1 MHTTRRQFQLTA
13 AASLPALL
21 GLSACGGGSPDSV
34 AGPAAGSAV
43 QDGAADA
50 SAELDGLS
58 HEELVARATEEGQV
72 TVYSFT
78 SRIARVEEEF
88 EKAYPEIDLIGH
100 DISATEQITRLAA
113 EAEAGAPSADVA
125 YISDAPVVLTEL
137 LETGVLTNYVPE
149 RVAEVVPEQFRQP
162 LLANRLSTKILM
174 YNEEAHPGGT
184 PVVNLWQLTE
194 QEWNGRVVS
203 VDPSVRGDYLDLMTE
218 IVLQSEAMAETY
230 EEHFGSPVA
239 LDEGVQNAGEQFL
252 KDLYA
257 NGLVLVDDTDN
268 VNAAVGATGQDAPP
282 VGFTSYSDRRDND
295 EEGWALQASL
305 GTAPA
310 VGITFPAYLGLVTG
324 GKNPA
329 AARLV
334 IDFLMGD
341 DSETGGAAYEPFF
354 VAGDYPVR
362 TDMATPPDAAP
373 LEDLG
378 AWNIDPV
385 ATAEI
390 RRDVADFLL
399 TLG

>member
-1 MHTTRRQFQLTA
+1 MRTTRRQFQLTA
-13 AASLPALL
+13 AASLPVLL
-21 GLSACGGGSPDSV
+21 GLSACGGGTPDSS
-34 AGPAAGSAV
+34 AAE
-43 QDGAADA
+43 ADA
-50 SAELDGLS
+50 DTAQSAAEDIAAELDALS
-58 HEELVARATEEGQV
+58 HEELVARATEEGSV

-78 SRIARVEEEF
+78 SRIAQVEEEF
-88 EKAYPEIDLIGH
+88 EKAYPGIDLIGH

-113 EAEAGAPSADVA
+113 EAEAGSPSADVA

-137 LETGVLTNYVPE
+137 IETGVLTGYVPP
-149 RVAEVVPEQFRQP
+149 RVAETVPAEFQEP

-174 YNEEAHPGGT
+174 YNEEAHPDGSPIT
-184 PVVNLWQLTE
+184 NLWQLTE
-194 QEWNGRVVS
+194 PEWNGRVVA

-218 IVLQSEAMAETY
+218 IVRQSEAMAAAH
-230 EEHFGSPVA
+230 EEHFGTPVE
-239 LDEGVQNAGEQFL
+239 LDEGVEDAGRQFL

-268 VNAAVGATGQDAPP
+268 VNAAIGATGQDAPP
-282 VGFTSYSDRRDND
+282 VGFTSYSDRRDNE

-305 GTAPA
+305 GTVPA
-310 VGITFPAYLGLVTG
+310 VGITFPAYLGLVSG
-324 GKNPA
+324 GAHPA

-341 DSETGGAAYEPFF
+341 DSPTGGPAYEPFY

-362 TDMATPPDAAP
+362 TDLATPPDAAP

-390 RRDVADFLL
+390 RGEVADFLL

>member
-1 MHTTRRQFQLTA
+1 MRTTRRQFQLTA
-13 AASLPALL
+13 AAALPVML
-21 GLSACGGGSPDSV
+21 GLAACGGGTPAGGGQAAQDPD
-34 AGPAAGSAV
+34 AA
-43 QDGAADA
+43 AAELA
-50 SAELDGLS
+50 AELDALS
-58 HEELVARATEEGQV
+58 HEELVARAEEEGEV

-78 SRIARVEEEF
+78 SRIAQVEEEF
-88 EKAYPEIDLIGH
+88 EKAYPGIDLIGH

-113 EAEAGAPSADVA
+113 EAEAGTPSADVA

-137 LETGVLTNYVPE
+137 LETGVLTGYVPE
-149 RVAEVVPEQFRQP
+149 RVAEVVPEEFQQP

-174 YNEEAHPGGT
+174 YNEEAHPEGS
-184 PVVNLWQLTE
+184 PVTNLWQLTE
-194 QEWNGRVVS
+194 PEWNGRVVS
-203 VDPSVRGDYLDLMTE
+203 VDPSVRGDYLDLVTE
-218 IVLQSEAMAETY
+218 IVLQSDAMAEAHQA
-230 EEHFGSPVA
+230 HFGSAIA
-239 LDEGVQNAGEQFL
+239 LEDDVQNAGEQFL
-252 KDLYA
+252 KNLYA
-257 NGLVLVDDTDN
+257 NALVLVDDTDN

-282 VGFTSYSDRRDND
+282 VGFTSYSDRRDNE
-295 EEGWALQASL
+295 EEGWVLQASL
-305 GTAPA
+305 GTVPA

-324 GKNPA
+324 GKSPA

-341 DSETGGAAYEPFF
+341 DTETGGAAYEPFY

-373 LEDLG
+373 LEELG

>member
-1 MHTTRRQFQLTA
+1 MRTTRRQFQLTA
-13 AASLPALL
+13 AASLPVLL
-21 GLSACGGGSPDSV
+21 GLNACGGGAPGTVSD
-34 AGPAAGSAV
+34 AA
-43 QDGAADA
+43 QEEADAA

-78 SRIARVEEEF
+78 SRIAQVEEEF
-88 EKAYPEIDLIGH
+88 EKTYPGIDFIGH

-113 EAEAGAPSADVA
+113 EFESGAPSADVA

-137 LETGVLTNYVPE
+137 LETGVLANCVPE
-149 RVAEVVPEQFRQP
+149 RVADEVPEQFQQP

-174 YNEEAHPGGT
+174 YNEQAHPNGSPIT
-184 PVVNLWQLTE
+184 NLWQLTE
-194 QEWNGRVVS
+194 KEWNGRVVS

-218 IVLQSEAMAETY
+218 IVLQSEAMAEAY
-230 EEHFGSPVA
+230 EAHFGAPIE
-239 LDEGVQNAGEQFL
+239 LDEDVESAGEQFL

-268 VNAAVGATGQDAPP
+268 VNAAVGAMDQDAPP
-282 VGFTSYSDRRDND
+282 VGFTSYSDRRDNE

-305 GTAPA
+305 GTVPA

-341 DSETGGAAYEPFF
+341 DSDTGGAAYEPFY

>member
-1 MHTTRRQFQLTA
+1 MRTTRRQFQLTA
-13 AASLPALL
+13 AASLPVMF
-21 GLSACGGGSPDSV
+21 GLVACGGGAPDTGSQDI
-34 AGPAAGSAV
+34 AQGGADEAA
-43 QDGAADA
+43 
-50 SAELDGLS
+50 AELDGLS
-58 HEELVARATEEGQV
+58 HEELVERATEEGQV

-78 SRIARVEEEF
+78 SRIAQLEEEF
-88 EKAYPEIDLIGH
+88 EKAYPGIDLIGH

-149 RVAEVVPEQFRQP
+149 RVVDTVPEELREP

-174 YNEEAHPGGT
+174 YNEETYPDGSPIT
-184 PVVNLWQLTE
+184 NLWQLTDE
-194 QEWNGRVVS
+194 EWNGKVVA

-218 IVLQSEAMAETY
+218 IVLQSDAMAEAH
-230 EEHFGSPVA
+230 EEHYGASVA
-239 LDEGVQNAGEQFL
+239 LDDDVASAGEQFL
-252 KDLYA
+252 KNLYA

-282 VGFTSYSDRRDND
+282 VGFTSYSDRRDNE

-305 GTAPA
+305 GTTPA

-324 GKNPA
+324 GQHPA

-341 DSETGGAAYEPFF
+341 DSETGGAAYEPFY

-390 RRDVADFLL
+390 RREVADFLL